1 MVAADRQVLDRF
13 TDHLHTH
20 RAEHDRI
27 YGTLKEIQD
36 LVVVGNNAVMEL
48 KIDNAMN
55 RGRDNLLSRFGAV
68 ALTVIGAVMAAAL
81 IYWFGVG

>member
-48 KIDNAMN
+48 KIDNALN
-55 RGRDNLLSRFGAV
+55 RGRDNVIGRFGALGLAV
-68 ALTVIGAVMAAAL
+68 FGAVL
-81 IYWFGVG
+81 TSGILYWIGLR